1 MRKKK
6 YNCMSIKHIVFDIY
20 SIYNENQQLI
30 KDYHFNSY
38 WLDFDDSFPPFS
50 AFKYNAFQS
59 ARM

>member
-38 WLDFDDSFPPFS
+38 
-50 AFKYNAFQS
+50 
-59 ARM
+59 